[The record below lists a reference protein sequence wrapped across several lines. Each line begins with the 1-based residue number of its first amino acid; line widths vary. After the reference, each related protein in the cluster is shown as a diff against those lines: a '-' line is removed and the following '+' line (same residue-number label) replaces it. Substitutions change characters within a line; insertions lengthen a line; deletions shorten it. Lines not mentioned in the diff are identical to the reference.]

1 MFSGLNFEAVAGT
14 ILFQA
19 QVFSSRIYN
28 GCYIY
33 CSPLNVLIVFQ
44 MGRLFLL
51 FFFFNNSFENWRN
64 CKKHFALNEMDVHR
78 NRY

>member
-51 FFFFNNSFENWRN
+51 FFFLIIALKTGEIARN
-64 CKKHFALNEMDVHR
+64 ILP
-78 NRY
+78 